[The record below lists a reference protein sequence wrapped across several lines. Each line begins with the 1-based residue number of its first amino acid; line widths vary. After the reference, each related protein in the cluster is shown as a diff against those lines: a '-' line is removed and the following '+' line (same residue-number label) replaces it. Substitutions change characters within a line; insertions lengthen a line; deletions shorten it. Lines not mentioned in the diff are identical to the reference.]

1 MVKRSGPVFSS
12 NPQWKRPLRGEV
24 VVDEETKRKIARR
37 RLQRLA
43 VICGMIC
50 FAGAMVGVY
59 FSPALRVNNVSVS
72 GTTAL
77 NPAEVESIAGIDGQ
91 SMLTVDFAEA
101 QRHIE
106 ALPNVASVS
115 FERHFPQTIEI
126 KITER
131 APWGVWLVKGT
142 PYVIDVEGVVLS
154 GPVKEGALT
163 ISAISEVDPLVPGD
177 RVDRDA
183 IQLTQEL
190 LNQVPG
196 RLALGIAAVEWSNA
210 SGLTITTDAGYRVVV
225 GDSENVEYKLAVW
238 SQIEAELGREAMD
251 GHVLDLRF
259 SDRPSLQ

>member
-1 MVKRSGPVFSS
+1 VAKRGPVFST

-24 VVDEETKRKIARR
+24 MVDEATKRRIARR
-37 RLQRLA
+37 RRHRLA
-43 VICGMIC
+43 FVCGMVC
-50 FAGAMVGVY
+50 FVAALVGLY
-59 FSPALRVNNVSVS
+59 FSPAVRVNNVNVT

-77 NPAEVESIAGIDGQ
+77 SPADVESIAGIEGE
-91 SMLTVDFAEA
+91 SMFTLDFAEA

-131 APWGVWLVKGT
+131 APWGVWSVKGT
-142 PYVIDVEGVVLS
+142 PYVIDVEGVVLAA
-154 GPVKEGALT
+154 PVQEGALT
-163 ISAISEVDPLVPGD
+163 ISAVSSVDPLVPGD

-190 LNQVPG
+190 LNQVPS

-210 SGLTITTDAGYRVVV
+210 SGLTVQTDAGYRVVV

-238 SQIEAELGREAMD
+238 SQIEAELGREAMG